1 MTNDSEL
8 WLLRSIKILP
18 VTLTMTVMLAITLI
32 FVGEEQRKIDAL
44 LDGFRQD
51 FIESQRDQS
60 KRQLQNIHQHLL
72 FEASQAV
79 DVLKADIRERIYEAH
94 GIASG
99 LYRSFPNYAEEE
111 LQSLISEALRD
122 VRFNEGRG
130 YFFIFSMEGTSV
142 MHGLLPHIE
151 GTSKIDAK
159 DSKGTLILKEH
170 IDLIRQSTNG
180 EAFYQWW
187 YKKPGQGDVEFEKI
201 GFGKEFEPFDWFIG
215 TGEYVSDVEDEIKLR
230 LLEWLTALR
239 FGEDNY
245 VFVMDMKGVTLAHK
259 DPDRIGD
266 PEPELLET
274 IRTTLNGNL
283 SGFVEYQSP
292 YTPEGIFN
300 SNKVSYVQ
308 VLPEWG
314 WIIGT
319 GFFTEHVERVLSP
332 QVVKLKQAHSEDL
345 LRVILILVGLMSL
358 LVTLS
363 FWASKLVK
371 RRFDDYQQRIE
382 EDIKQLEI
390 SSMQLERLAHID
402 SLTGIPNRSRL
413 DAQLDSCIE
422 KCKTDKSKYAVLFVD
437 LDDFKRIN
445 DKYGHHAGDELL
457 KAVSA
462 TFSKLKRDDEILV
475 RFGGDE
481 FVFGFPIVEVEEA
494 NLRAERIQEAIAVP
508 ILFHGIQ
515 LSTSCSIGI
524 AIFPE
529 HGANSS
535 ELLSHSDVALYT
547 SKEKTKGQIQL
558 FTKGIS
564 DILEYQ
570 FALEEQLSFAL
581 AREEISVHYQP
592 KINAA
597 SGEIIGVEALC
608 RWHSSEFGYVSPDQF
623 IDVAEKT
630 GLIIEIGDFVMKQAC
645 KDIVLFNRLNQSQ
658 VGVAIN
664 ISPLQLLHKDFESK
678 AKDIL
683 NSNELNNH
691 LVIFEIT
698 ENVVIEDTDRVKDIL
713 TNLSA
718 EGFGVSLDDFGTGYC
733 SLRYV
738 NELPISEIKIDR
750 QFIRDINDDNYLDSL
765 ANTIIA
771 MGHSNQLNVVA
782 EGVETKRQAELLNQM
797 GCQVL
802 QGYYF
807 DKPLTFNQ
815 LCDRYAQRERA

>member
-1 MTNDSEL
+1 MANDSEL
-8 WLLRSIKILP
+8 WLLRCIKVLP

-32 FVGEEQRKIDAL
+32 FVGEEQRKIDEL
-44 LDGFRQD
+44 IDGFRQD
-51 FIESQRDQS
+51 FLTSQREQA
-60 KRQLQNIHQHLL
+60 KRQLDNIHQHLL

-79 DVLKADIRERIYEAH
+79 GVLKADIRERIYEAH
-94 GIASG
+94 SIASG
-99 LYRSFPNYAEEE
+99 LYRAFPNREESE
-111 LQSLISEALRD
+111 LQSLISEALRE

-130 YFFIFSMEGTSV
+130 YFFIFSMEGISV

-159 DSKGTLILKEH
+159 DSKGTLILKQH
-170 IDLIRQSTNG
+170 IDLIRQSANG

-187 YKKPGQGDVEFEKI
+187 YRKPGQGDIEFEKI
-201 GFGKEFEPFDWFIG
+201 GFGKRFEPFDWFIG
-215 TGEYVSDVEDEIKLR
+215 TGEYVSDVEDEIKQD

-239 FGEDNY
+239 YGEDNY

-266 PEPELLET
+266 PEPDLLEI
-274 IRTTLNGNL
+274 IRTALNGEL

-292 YTPEGIFN
+292 YVPKGIFN

-332 QVVKLKQAHSEDL
+332 QVVKLKQSHSEDL
-345 LRVILILVGLMSL
+345 LRVILILSGLMVL

-382 EDIKQLEI
+382 DDIKQLEI
-390 SSMQLERLAHID
+390 SRVQLETSAHID
-402 SLTGIPNRSRL
+402 SLTGIPNRS
-413 DAQLDSCIE
+413 QLDEQLERCIE
-422 KCKTDKSKYAVLFVD
+422 QCRIEKSKYAVLFVD

-457 KAVSA
+457 KAVST
-462 TFSKLKRDDEILV
+462 TFSKLRRDDEILV

-481 FVFGFPIVEVEEA
+481 FVFGFPVIEEEEA
-494 NLRAERIQEAIAVP
+494 MLRAERIQESIAIP
-508 ILFHGIQ
+508 ILFNGVQ
-515 LSTSCSIGI
+515 LSTNCSIGI
-524 AIFPE
+524 AMFPD

-547 SKEKTKGQIQL
+547 SKEQKKGQIQL
-558 FTKGIS
+558 FTKRIS
-564 DILEYQ
+564 EVLEYQ
-570 FALEEQLSFAL
+570 FALEEQLSLAL
-581 AREEISVHYQP
+581 AREEISVEYQP

-597 SGEIIGVEALC
+597 SGELIGVEALC
-608 RWHSSEFGYVSPDQF
+608 RWHSSELGYVPPDEF
-623 IDVAEKT
+623 IEVAEKK

-645 KDIVLFNRLNQSQ
+645 KDIVLFNRLNHSQ
-658 VGVAIN
+658 ISVAIN
-664 ISPLQLLHKDFESK
+664 ISPLQLLHKDFELK
-678 AKDIL
+678 TKNIL
-683 NSNELNNH
+683 TSNELANQ
-691 LVIFEIT
+691 LVTFEIT
-698 ENVVIEDTDRVKDIL
+698 ENVVIEDTHRVKDIL
-713 TNLSA
+713 TKLSL
-718 EGFGVSLDDFGTGYC
+718 EGFGVSLDDFGTGYS

-738 NELPISEIKIDR
+738 NDLPITEIKIDR
-750 QFIRDINDDNYLDSL
+750 QFILDINDDNYLDSL

-771 MGHSNQLNVVA
+771 IGHSNQLNLVA

-807 DKPLTFNQ
+807 DKPLLFKQ
-815 LCDRYAQRERA
+815 LCDKYIQRERA